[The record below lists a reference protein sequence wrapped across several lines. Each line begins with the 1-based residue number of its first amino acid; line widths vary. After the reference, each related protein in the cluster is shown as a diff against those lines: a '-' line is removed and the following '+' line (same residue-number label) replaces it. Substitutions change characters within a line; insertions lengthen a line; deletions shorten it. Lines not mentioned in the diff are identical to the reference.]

1 MPFKIPSI
9 WMTIAGII
17 LFALALLKAY
27 GIGFSYGSAKAD
39 TQISAI
45 KIQMEQEYSGQL
57 EKLIQ
62 SEKKAKQH
70 EATLIEQLQEAESKI
85 DELMEQNK
93 AEAASDPDKDK
104 CGISGKSSERIN
116 RVR

>member
-1 MPFKIPSI
+1 
-9 WMTIAGII
+9 MTIAGII

-39 TQISAI
+39 AQISAI
-45 KIQMEQEYSGQL
+45 KIQIEQEYSGQL
-57 EKLIQ
+57 QKMIQ
-62 SEKKAKQH
+62 NEKKAKQH
-70 EATLIEQLQEAESKI
+70 ESELVEQLQEAESKI
-85 DELMEQNK
+85 DELVELNK
-93 AEAASDPDKDK
+93 AEASSDPDKDK